1 MPELIGFRESSF
13 ACTRDAVLRQVSG
26 DCRRPYNKPDYCAG
40 VGCLQILDPSARAEF
55 AARLVVRLVANS
67 FDVDEAVVL
76 ASGRGASEISR
87 ARQIAM
93 YLLHT
98 SLSIPYGRLARLFGR
113 DRTTVAHAC
122 RTVED
127 LRDNPARDNAISK
140 LEGILELLAQL
151 AGMDEKTFATR

>member
-1 MPELIGFRESSF
+1 MPEFMNFRENSF
-13 ACTRDAVLRQVSG
+13 ARGRNALLCQPLG
-26 DCRRPYNKPDYCAG
+26 NCRRKYTKPDYC
-40 VGCLQILDPSARAEF
+40 VGPECVKIPDPSARAEF

-67 FDVDEAVVL
+67 FDIDEAVL
-76 ASGRGASEISR
+76 FGGGRGASEISR
-87 ARQIAM
+87 ARQIAI

-98 SLSIPYGRLARLFGR
+98 SLSIPYGVLARLFRR

-122 RTVED
+122 RTIED
-127 LRDNPARDNAISK
+127 LRDNPAKDNAISK